1 MPLTYEPRAAP
12 WEHLLVEKIFQ
23 KGGNGVSGIARWLQ
37 RHVRATDYTPPG
49 TILRTDFRRSVA
61 ELNIDVSPEDFAAVA
76 ECCAYDGDH
85 AGEPRSLLSVRH
97 IANRLVDLAAAGSGQ
112 ASVFGQNESS
122 PLTGTETE
130 RATLEA
136 RKAAVSE
143 ARAFNPD
150 VEEPGRGHPHSP
162 AAPAARSD
170 PNSLLYDNPSGANVR
185 APPPPQLEAA
195 YVRGEIPESPGAK
208 AIAEYQGRRLER
220 IGSGVVAHVGV
231 PPKLALPVDYAP
243 DAMPALDTVQ
253 AVEEAVRA
261 ALMARTTSKSQAM
274 RILSG
279 MPVAGGRVKHRDA
292 LTKSQFREAM
302 LRLNVNP
309 ADPTLVDDLFAKHD
323 ADGNGHLD
331 YAEFVEFLMPSDFAP
346 VSPAE
351 YRRAYRG
358 YTHATGDL
366 VDATSS
372 GAGARSGSPSS
383 LPAPESPPPHPL
395 GADNRVL
402 VGAAG
407 TPTPKGRSTRAEA
420 ARNAAIAEGWRTG
433 SRVEAARDAR
443 MHAMLPADAA
453 KPGKST
459 AGSGPGGYSS
469 KLYLN
474 KPGGGDHSLTVRRIE
489 AAVLHH
495 LRNANGGDATPKHA
509 ENLFRFFDTDDD
521 GTLSSANLRK
531 ALLRIN
537 VDPTDADFAEF
548 VAKHANGRA
557 NGEVD
562 IKTLAHAI
570 VPTTEQMKAAR
581 GGVVERWG
589 ADGADRW
596 AGYDRHKIAAT
607 LENLNEPNLFD
618 RAKAGDAGNVPKVHT
633 VHELEEL
640 LREKALTLEKG
651 FRGARTWFKYFDR
664 DGSGGVDKDEFQMA
678 MNQFNIAP
686 TPEVID
692 EMFLKYD
699 KSGEGEL
706 EYMELLAA
714 LAPAKGL
721 YHSTAD
727 MLESLDVN
735 APARVS
741 AGDGVKQPA
750 RLSLGAPRAHA
761 DDQGKQRLSVKQF
774 KRKLTDWMAARG
786 QGLMALRKLFKE
798 LDYDNSGYIDREE
811 FAKGIMRMNIHPT
824 KESLAKILD
833 YYDDDGNGTIEFEEF
848 IASVL
853 PDHDYRGYEDG
864 NWQAI
869 AHHDPK
875 PPNIM
880 PTSHMLYGNQLEK
893 LLIDKII
900 QASDK
905 GGSARKIFRE
915 LDWDHSGTVDKD
927 EFRKW
932 IKYLNFFPD
941 EGTFERLWRNYD
953 RDNKGYFEY
962 KDFVNRV
969 APKHD
974 LNASVF

>member
-1 MPLTYEPRAAP
+1 M
-12 WEHLLVEKIFQ
+12 
-23 KGGNGVSGIARWLQ
+23 
-37 RHVRATDYTPPG
+37 
-49 TILRTDFRRSVA
+49 
-61 ELNIDVSPEDFAAVA
+61 
-76 ECCAYDGDH
+76 
-85 AGEPRSLLSVRH
+85 
-97 IANRLVDLAAAGSGQ
+97 
-112 ASVFGQNESS
+112 FGQNESS

-130 RATLEA
+130 RATLRRA
-136 RKAAVSE
+136 RLRCPRQGVQPRRGG
-143 ARAFNPD
+143 ARARTPALA
-150 VEEPGRGHPHSP
+150 RGARRQERPELPPLRQSERRQRPSP
-162 AAPAARSD
+162 APPSSRRRAPAARSRR
-170 PNSLLYDNPSGANVR
+170 AR
-185 APPPPQLEAA
+185 APRLAD
-195 YVRGEIPESPGAK
+195 
-208 AIAEYQGRRLER
+208 YQGRRLER

-231 PPKLALPVDYAP
+231 PQLALPSITP
-243 DAMPALDTVQ
+243 EAMPALDTVE
-253 AVEEAVRA
+253 AVEDAVRA

-279 MPVAGGRVKHRDA
+279 MPVAGGRVKHAGA
-292 LTKSQFREAM
+292 LTPSQFREAM

-309 ADPTLVDDLFAKHD
+309 ADPALVDDLFAKHD

-372 GAGARSGSPSS
+372 GAGARSGTS

-453 KPGKST
+453 RPGKST

-562 IKTLAHAI
+562 IKTLARAI

-581 GGVVERWG
+581 GGVCRAVG

-651 FRGARTWFKYFDR
+651 FRGRGRGSSTLTATGAAASTRT
-664 DGSGGVDKDEFQMA
+664 S
-678 MNQFNIAP
+678 
-686 TPEVID
+686 
-692 EMFLKYD
+692 
-699 KSGEGEL
+699 
-706 EYMELLAA
+706 
-714 LAPAKGL
+714 
-721 YHSTAD
+721 
-727 MLESLDVN
+727 
-735 APARVS
+735 
-741 AGDGVKQPA
+741 
-750 RLSLGAPRAHA
+750 
-761 DDQGKQRLSVKQF
+761 
-774 KRKLTDWMAARG
+774 
-786 QGLMALRKLFKE
+786 
-798 LDYDNSGYIDREE
+798 
-811 FAKGIMRMNIHPT
+811 
-824 KESLAKILD
+824 
-833 YYDDDGNGTIEFEEF
+833 
-848 IASVL
+848 
-853 PDHDYRGYEDG
+853 
-864 NWQAI
+864 
-869 AHHDPK
+869 
-875 PPNIM
+875 
-880 PTSHMLYGNQLEK
+880 
-893 LLIDKII
+893 
-900 QASDK
+900 
-905 GGSARKIFRE
+905 FR
-915 LDWDHSGTVDKD
+915 
-927 EFRKW
+927 
-932 IKYLNFFPD
+932 
-941 EGTFERLWRNYD
+941 WR
-953 RDNKGYFEY
+953 
-962 KDFVNRV
+962 
-969 APKHD
+969 
-974 LNASVF
+974 